1 MNPTFSIIIP
11 VYNAEKNISC
21 IVNQITNIT
30 FTDYELILVNDG
42 STDGTKKILDSI
54 NNKNIKVIHQKNSG
68 PSLARNTG
76 IKKSSGEYLSI

>member
-54 NNKNIKVIHQKNSG
+54 NNKNIKVI
-68 PSLARNTG
+68 LA
-76 IKKSSGEYLSI
+76 